1 MFLLVPA
8 YPGCPGSKAVKQSL
22 LLLLLLSRQ
31 LNRNVLRG
39 LLTLSSMTSVERS
52 TTDKLFHVTDPVT
65 ANARHHTLSLC
76 VEQTAGSCWLITE
89 VDGLSSI
96 CSIFRHI
103 FFSQFIETHQDK
115 NDCSKAY
122 PLPGSIFLISV
133 IMLVAVDQL
142 HQQRVGYS
150 NLVDC

>member
-8 YPGCPGSKAVKQSL
+8 YPGCPGSKAVKRS
-22 LLLLLLSRQ
+22 LLLLLSRQ
-31 LNRNVLRG
+31 LNRNGLRG
-39 LLTLSSMTSVERS
+39 LLTLCSMTSVERS

-89 VDGLSSI
+89 VDGLSSV

-115 NDCSKAY
+115 NDCSKGY
-122 PLPGSIFLISV
+122 PLPGSIFLVSV
-133 IMLVAVDQL
+133 IMLAAAL
-142 HQQRVGYS
+142 
-150 NLVDC
+150 